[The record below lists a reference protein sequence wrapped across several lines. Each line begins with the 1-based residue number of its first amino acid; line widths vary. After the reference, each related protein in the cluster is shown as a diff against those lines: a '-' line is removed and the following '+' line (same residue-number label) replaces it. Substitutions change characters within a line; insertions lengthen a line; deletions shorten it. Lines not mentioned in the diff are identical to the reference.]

1 MSAGRKV
8 PKNSQMT
15 TAFIDPY
22 PIAELTNRYAIGKQ
36 AVYNRLDALG
46 IRPTKQ
52 GNRSYITPEQ
62 LKDLDDLHTH
72 LQAGGTMADFS
83 GAISSETPANSQLV
97 PVDTRAIEP
106 TQDFI
111 ALIESI
117 ARHLKPADPLA
128 HLASLERAADSG
140 WLLTSAEVKQLIGA
154 KPVCKKGENSVTRGS
169 FTFVKSGKIGNQ
181 TAWRVLKVHP

>member
-1 MSAGRKV
+1 
-8 PKNSQMT
+8 MT

-52 GNRSYITPEQ
+52 GNRSYITAEQ
-62 LKDLDDLHTH
+62 LQNLDKLHTH

-97 PVDTRAIEP
+97 PVETRAIEQ
-106 TQDFI
+106 TQDLI

-117 ARHLKPADPLA
+117 GRHLKPADPLA

-140 WLLTSAEVKQLIGA
+140 WLLTSAEIKQLIGA

-181 TAWRVLKVHP
+181 TAWRVLKAHL